1 MTPPTHLIFRKAYL
15 RGMHFPRWIESDR
28 ISNLFDGVM
37 TPPYTPHY
45 KKRGPA
51 DMTIKDLAAKT
62 GYAVGTVSRALNNHP
77 NVSEK
82 ARTAILQAA
91 REMDFEINV
100 NAKQLK
106 QTHSNSVLVVVKGI
120 GNELFGEMVESI
132 QHLIA
137 QTSYQLVVDYMDEDA
152 NEVARAVQLCR
163 EKKPLGILFLGGV
176 NEHFRRDF
184 AAIDIPCVVVTNDA
198 STLPFENLSSVTT
211 DDREAGR
218 CAIETLIALGHRKI
232 AVIGGDRQVSDTS
245 RLRYEGC
252 VKAFGDHGIPFDP
265 DRDYQ
270 GVRYSY
276 QDGYRATKAL
286 LAAGRE
292 FTALFASADVMAI
305 GAIRALRDSGRRVPE
320 DVSVMGMDGLPIG
333 DYLVPQLTTVGQS
346 VSAMAQRSVEILLRA
361 IEDSEK
367 AQHETIPFRIY
378 RRESV
383 RELSE

>member
-1 MTPPTHLIFRKAYL
+1 
-15 RGMHFPRWIESDR
+15 
-28 ISNLFDGVM
+28 
-37 TPPYTPHY
+37 
-45 KKRGPA
+45 
-51 DMTIKDLAAKT
+51 MTIKDLAAKT

-77 NVSEK
+77 NVSDT
-82 ARTAILQAA
+82 ARTAILKAA
-91 REMDFEINV
+91 QEMGFEINL

-106 QTHSNSVLVVVKGI
+106 QTHSNTVLVIVKGI
-120 GNELFGEMVESI
+120 GNELFSEMVESI
-132 QHLIA
+132 QHLIS
-137 QTSYQLVVDYMDEDA
+137 QTRYQLAVDYMDEDA
-152 NEVARAVQLCR
+152 NEVARAVQLFR

-176 NEHFRRDF
+176 NAHFQQDF

-198 STLPFENLSSVTT
+198 SMLPFENLSSVST

-218 CAIETLIALGHRKI
+218 CAIEMLIALGHRKI

-252 VKAFGDHGIPFDP
+252 VRAFTDHGIPFDP
-265 DRDYQ
+265 DQDYQ

-305 GAIRALRDSGRRVPE
+305 GAIRALQESGRSVPE

-333 DYLVPQLTTVGQS
+333 DYLVPQLTTVSQS
-346 VSAMAQRSVEILLRA
+346 VSAMAHRSVEILLA
-361 IEDSEK
+361 GIEDG
-367 AQHETIPFRIY
+367 ARCLHETIPFRIY

-383 RELSE
+383 LDFSE